1 MRISD
6 WSSDVCSSDLIN
18 HVRAQIGGDV
28 IGRAASLNFAGSG
41 SECACLCRCLRL
53 RGSSRESDAELLEA
67 QQGVPRIGCQDFP
80 LVDDIENREAA
91 GKLDRPGDLADMHI
105 ARGEIGRASCRERVC
120 QYV

>member
-6 WSSDVCSSDLIN
+6 WSSDVCSSDLVLYGTEGRGSLAYLKVEQHILKRHWQIPDPDLIIIN

-53 RGSSRESDAELLEA
+53 RGSSREGDAELLEA
-67 QQGVPRIGCQDFP
+67 QQGVRSEERR
-80 LVDDIENREAA
+80 V
-91 GKLDRPGDLADMHI
+91 GKEG
-105 ARGEIGRASCRERVC
+105 V
-120 QYV
+120 

>member
-6 WSSDVCSSDLIN
+6 LSSDVCAADLIPDPDLIIIN

-91 GKLDRPGDLADMHI
+91 RSEEHTSELQSLMRISYAVF
-105 ARGEIGRASCRERVC
+105 C
-120 QYV
+120 